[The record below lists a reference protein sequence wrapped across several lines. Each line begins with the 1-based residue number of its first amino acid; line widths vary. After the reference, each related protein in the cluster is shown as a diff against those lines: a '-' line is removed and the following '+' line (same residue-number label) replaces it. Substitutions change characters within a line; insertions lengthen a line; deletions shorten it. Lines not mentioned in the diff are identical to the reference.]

1 MPRDLARTKP
11 QIEEAAES
19 SGLDE
24 FKPVRTG
31 RVTKEV
37 SSGIKP
43 GWSSD
48 RRPKSSGGDKIPLF
62 KVPDDGEEVLI
73 KFLDEV
79 PFAPVF
85 QHWIMV
91 DTQRR
96 AYTCIYEE
104 DEDTGKVL
112 VNCPLCDRGDRAKA
126 SDWFNVVELGDN
138 PELKVWKASGDPS
151 QAIKDKAEIK
161 RYSPINRDELY
172 WAISKKK
179 AANGF
184 NTYSV
189 DAVKEAELVVDWG
202 VQYLTPERISKFNKE
217 KYDSSIVRMATP
229 SELSE
234 IAKKH
239 LSDD

>member
-1 MPRDLARTKP
+1 MPRELARTKP
-11 QIEEAAES
+11 EIEETES

-24 FKPVRTG
+24 FKPRTG

-48 RRPKSSGGDKIPLF
+48 RRPKNTGGGDRVPLF

-73 KFLDEV
+73 KFLDEA

-91 DTQRR
+91 EGQRR

-151 QAIKDKAEIK
+151 QAIRDKAEIK

-172 WAISKKK
+172 WAVSKKK

-202 VQYLTPERISKFNKE
+202 VKYLTPEQIAQFDKV
-217 KYDSSIVRMATP
+217 KYDGSLVRINSA

-234 IAKKH
+234 IARKY
-239 LSDD
+239 LNDD